1 MPEYSTSG
9 QKTELFSVKYNAVIF
24 SESDTPWLEDMKVAD
39 DGSAMLLMTQKREDE
54 SASELMVF
62 RLTGF

>member
-1 MPEYSTSG
+1 
-9 QKTELFSVKYNAVIF
+9 
-24 SESDTPWLEDMKVAD
+24 MKVAD
-39 DGSAMLLMTQKREDE
+39 NGSVMILMTQKREDE

>member
-1 MPEYSTSG
+1 MPEDSTSG
-9 QKTELFSVKYNAVIF
+9 QKTETLLGKIQCSDIF
-24 SESDTPWLEDMKVAD
+24 GIRYPWHEDMKVAD
-39 DGSAMLLMTQKREDE
+39 DGSTMLLMTQKREDE

>member
-1 MPEYSTSG
+1 MIFIVS
-9 QKTELFSVKYNAVIF
+9 QKNLINIILQKKFHTLDI
-24 SESDTPWLEDMKVAD
+24 KVAD